1 MAAEFYI
8 MRRETTRE
16 ELLAMCKQ
24 ELLSLIEQKRT
35 ELIQVAMKSGLNS
48 SAAIQYSQELDA
60 LLNEYNRIFIKKVQ
74 TQ

>member
-1 MAAEFYI
+1 

-74 TQ
+74 TH